1 MEITPH
7 YWAGNKVKTV
17 ELSLNLTELQA
28 EDLMQSVMQD
38 FVPVDLDGQLETK
51 MDKFKKHLLE
61 DRHYAPF

>member
-1 MEITPH
+1 
-7 YWAGNKVKTV
+7 
-17 ELSLNLTELQA
+17 
-28 EDLMQSVMQD
+28 MQSVMQD